1 MLAYWLTFAYYNIFS
16 NKSQKETAKKA
27 ISAFSRAVQPHR
39 LPGFIVL
46 NAIIV
51 YISLSLVVEVAA
63 VWGCWEPVFRVEA
76 ALLAVVASGLVLA
89 VVVAS
94 ALMLAVF
101 HYSFAIS
108 YFEIEREFTIRVVL
122 GL

>member
-1 MLAYWLTFAYYNIFS
+1 MQGFGQADLTDIN
-16 NKSQKETAKKA
+16 NKKTAKKA
-27 ISAFSRAVQPHR
+27 ISSFSRAVQPHR

-76 ALLAVVASGLVLA
+76 ALLAVVAGLVLA
-89 VVVAS
+89 MVAAS

-108 YFEIEREFTIRVVL
+108 YFEIEREFTIRVAL